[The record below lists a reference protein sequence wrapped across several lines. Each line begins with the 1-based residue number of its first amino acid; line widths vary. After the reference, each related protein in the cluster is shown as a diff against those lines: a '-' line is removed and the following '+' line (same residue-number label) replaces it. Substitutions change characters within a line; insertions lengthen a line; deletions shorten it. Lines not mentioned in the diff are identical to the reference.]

1 MLPQTYALPGALLLV
16 LGGALACV
24 AGHRLFKTVL
34 AVYGFIFG
42 ALIASSVMGV
52 SNTGGMVIGALLGGC
67 IGAIVMSLAWFV
79 GVAIV
84 GAGMG
89 ALLAHLLWSQIGTS
103 DPPALAVVIASVIGA
118 VASTMLQRYVI
129 IVGTAFGGAWTM
141 LVGVLNA
148 VAVSSGQA
156 PIAEG
161 VWIVYPL
168 TPLAG
173 ARWVP
178 VAWLVLGM
186 FGTVVQLAIT
196 SRKK

>member
-42 ALIASSVMGV
+42 ALIAISVMGA

-67 IGAIVMSLAWFV
+67 IGAVVMSLAWFV

-89 ALLAHLLWSQIGTS
+89 ALLAHLVWSQIGTS
-103 DPPALAVVIASVIGA
+103 DPPAVAVV
-118 VASTMLQRYVI
+118 VA
-129 IVGTAFGGAWTM
+129 
-141 LVGVLNA
+141 
-148 VAVSSGQA
+148 
-156 PIAEG
+156 
-161 VWIVYPL
+161 
-168 TPLAG
+168 
-173 ARWVP
+173 
-178 VAWLVLGM
+178 
-186 FGTVVQLAIT
+186 
-196 SRKK
+196 

>member
-42 ALIASSVMGV
+42 ALIASSVMGA
-52 SNTGGMVIGALLGGC
+52 SNTSGMVIGALVGGG
-67 IGAIVMSLAWFV
+67 IGAVVMSLAWFV

-89 ALLAHLLWSQIGTS
+89 ALLAHLVWSQIGTS
-103 DPPALAVVIASVIGA
+103 DPPAIAVVAASVVGA
-118 VASTMLQRYVI
+118 VAATMLQRYVI
-129 IVGTAFGGAWTM
+129 IVGTAFGGAWTVI
-141 LVGVLNA
+141 VGVLNA
-148 VAVSSGQA
+148 IEATSGK
-156 PIAEG
+156 PPNAEG
-161 VWIVYPL
+161 VWILYPL
-168 TPLAG
+168 TPAAG

-186 FGTVVQLAIT
+186 FGTVVQLAVT